1 MNIVGITS
9 CIAGLAHTPMAAK
22 ALEKAGDKLG
32 HNVKIEQQGAMGIVN
47 ELKSQDIENAEVV
60 IIAADKVIDGEDR
73 FKNKTVVI
81 TGTMSKS
88 RDEIK
93 LFLEDLGAKVSS
105 SISKKTDFLI
115 YGEDAGSKYDKAIE
129 FGIEILTEDEM
140 YSKI

>member
-47 ELKSQDIENAEVV
+47 ELKKQDIENAEVV

-73 FKNKTVVI
+73 FKNKAVVKVNI
-81 TGTMSKS
+81 GHCVSNA
-88 RDEIK
+88 EAVIK
-93 LFLEDLGAKVSS
+93 KIVSAVEER
-105 SISKKTDFLI
+105 KNKN
-115 YGEDAGSKYDKAIE
+115 
-129 FGIEILTEDEM
+129 
-140 YSKI
+140 